1 MKKKEFDSAAGG
13 HAMGIKLPDVTVTL
27 TGQEQYHP
35 TIILQS
41 AKRQMEEWCKGGW
54 VTVRP
59 YSYETVCDLL
69 RKIDP
74 PNPPRGGAA

>member
-1 MKKKEFDSAAGG
+1 MKKKELDSAAEG
-13 HAMGIKLPDVTVTL
+13 HSMGIKLPDVTVTL
-27 TGQEQYHP
+27 TGQEQYHS

-41 AKRQMEEWCKGGW
+41 AKRQMEEWCKGGR

-59 YSYETVCDLL
+59 FSYETVCDLS

-74 PNPPRGGAA
+74 PNPPKGGAA

>member
-1 MKKKEFDSAAGG
+1 
-13 HAMGIKLPDVTVTL
+13 MGIKLADVTVAL
-27 TGQEQYHP
+27 TGQKQYHP

-41 AKRQMEEWCKGGW
+41 AKRQMEEWCKGGR
-54 VTVRP
+54 VSVRP

-74 PNPPRGGAA
+74 SNSPKGGAA